1 MILAKH
7 SITLLGAGTI
17 GASWAALFLSYGEK
31 VQVYDSDQN
40 ALLNVKK
47 YVERV
52 WRDLASIMP
61 DHPLI
66 PWENL
71 LLTQNLKR
79 VCQDTVWVQ
88 ENAPDN
94 LVIKHRLL
102 SDAEGVLEKHIPI
115 ASSTTALMASDI
127 QAEMTYPE
135 RFIVGHPFNP
145 PHLIPLVE
153 VVAGKKTDPELTE
166 RAKAFYESYGKE
178 VIIPKREA
186 TGHIANRLQA
196 ALYREVVHMVAT
208 GIASV
213 EDIDRAIVHGP
224 GLRWAFLG
232 PNLVYHLGGGDGGYA
247 HYLDCLGP
255 SQETRWKDLG
265 EAALSDETKGK
276 LVNGLTETLGE
287 ASMTDLRTKRD
298 AALIGLLKLKKH
310 LDGSA
315 T

>member
-1 MILAKH
+1 M
-7 SITLLGAGTI
+7 
-17 GASWAALFLSYGEK
+17 
-31 VQVYDSDQN
+31 VYDPDDN

-47 YVERV
+47 YLERA
-52 WRDLASIMP
+52 WRDLATLTP
-61 DHPLI
+61 DLPII
-66 PWENL
+66 PWDDL
-71 LLTQNLKR
+71 LLTRDLKR
-79 VCQDTVWVQ
+79 VCQETVWVQ

-94 LVIKHRLL
+94 LGIKQRLL
-102 SDAEGVLEKHIPI
+102 SDVEDVLEKHIPI

-127 QAEMTYPE
+127 QAEMTHPE

-153 VVAGKKTDPELTE
+153 VVAGEKTNPKLTE
-166 RAKAFYESYGKE
+166 RAKRFYQSYGKE

-186 TGHIANRLQA
+186 IGHIANRLNA
-196 ALYREVVHMVAT
+196 ALYREVVHMVTT
-208 GIASV
+208 GIATV
-213 EDIDRAIVHGP
+213 KDIDRAIIHGP

-247 HYLDCLGP
+247 HYLDHLGP

-265 EAALSDETKGK
+265 EAALSDETKEK
-276 LVNGLTETLGE
+276 LINGLTETLGD
-287 ASMTDLRTKRD
+287 ASMTDLLAKRD
-298 AALIGLLKLKKH
+298 TALIRLLKLKKD

>member
-1 MILAKH
+1 M
-7 SITLLGAGTI
+7 
-17 GASWAALFLSYGEK
+17 
-31 VQVYDSDQN
+31 YDSDES
-40 ALLNVKK
+40 ALLNVKT
-47 YVERV
+47 YVEQA
-52 WRDLASIMP
+52 WHDLAALTP
-61 DHPLI
+61 NLPLLQ
-66 PWENL
+66 WEDL
-71 LLTQNLKR
+71 LLTQDLKR
-79 VCQDTVWVQ
+79 VCQDTEWVQ

-94 LVIKHRLL
+94 LGIKQRLL
-102 SDAEGVLEKHIPI
+102 SYAEGVLEKHIPI

-127 QAEMTYPE
+127 QADMKHPE

-153 VVAGKKTDPELTE
+153 VVAGEKTNPELTE

-186 TGHIANRLQA
+186 TGHIANRLNA

-247 HYLDCLGP
+247 HYLDHLGP

-265 EAALSDETKGK
+265 EAALSDETKEK
-276 LVNGLTETLGE
+276 LINGLTETLGE
-287 ASMTDLRTKRD
+287 ASMTDLRAKRD
-298 AALIGLLKLKKH
+298 AALIGLLKLKKDLH
-310 LDGSA
+310 GSA
-315 T
+315 I

>member
-1 MILAKH
+1 MTER

-17 GASWAALFLSYGEK
+17 GASWAALFLSYGKK
-31 VQVYDSDQN
+31 VLVYDSDEN

-47 YVERV
+47 FVERA
-52 WRDLASIMP
+52 WRDLAALTP
-61 DHPLI
+61 NLPLL
-66 PWENL
+66 PWEDL
-71 LLTQNLKR
+71 LLTQDLKL
-79 VCQDTVWVQ
+79 VCQNTEWVQ

-94 LVIKHRLL
+94 LGIKRRLL
-102 SDAEGVLEKHIPI
+102 SNVEDVLGKHIPI
-115 ASSTTALMASDI
+115 ASSTTALKASDI
-127 QAEMTYPE
+127 QADMTYPE

-153 VVAGKKTDPELTE
+153 VVAGEKTNPKLKE

-186 TGHIANRLQA
+186 TGHIANRLNA

-208 GIASV
+208 GIATV
-213 EDIDRAIVHGP
+213 EDIDRSIVHGP

-247 HYLDCLGP
+247 HYLDHLGP

-265 EAALSDETKGK
+265 VAALSDETKEK
-276 LVNGLTETLGE
+276 LINGLTETLGE
-287 ASMTDLRTKRD
+287 ASMSDLRAKRD
-298 AALIGLLKLKKH
+298 AALIGLLKLKKD
-310 LDGSA
+310 LDGSE